1 MPSPPR
7 FTSILGACIGAASA
21 ALCSGLAAQ
30 PGHAIGVLLDFENI
44 GNLIEIRDFYNGG
57 AASNGNIGPNYQ
69 VTYSSNSLAIVDQ
82 DAGGSGN
89 FANEPSPD
97 SVMFWLSDVDAHMN
111 YAPGF
116 TQFEVYYTS
125 TSFPGTL
132 SFWTGVNGTGTQVGT
147 TINLAP
153 LGSSC
158 GGDPA
163 GAYNCWQKVPVVL
176 PGQAFSVT
184 FGGSADFIAFDN
196 LSFNPQDL
204 PPTSQV
210 PAPLPILGAG
220 AAFGSVKKLK
230 HLSARL
236 KSFALH

>member
-44 GNLIEIRDFYNGG
+44 GDLIEIRDFYDGG
-57 AASNGNIGPNYQ
+57 AASNGNIGPDYN
-69 VTYSSNSLAIVDQ
+69 VTFAPNALAIVDA

-97 SVMFWLSDVDAHMN
+97 STMFWLSDVDAHMN

-116 TQFEVYYTS
+116 KRFEVYYNTIS
-125 TSFPGTL
+125 LAGSL
-132 SFWTGVNGTGTQVGT
+132 SFWTGVNGTGTQVGST
-147 TINLAP
+147 LNLP
-153 LGSSC
+153 PTGSGC
-158 GGDPA
+158 GGDPS
-163 GAYNCWQKVPVVL
+163 GAFSCWEKVEIDL
-176 PGQAFSVT
+176 PADAFSVT
-184 FGGSADFIAFDN
+184 FSGTANQIGFDN
-196 LSFNPQDL
+196 LGFDL
-204 PPTSQV
+204 QSTSQV
-210 PAPLPILGAG
+210 PTPLPILGAG

-236 KSFALH
+236 KSFAMH